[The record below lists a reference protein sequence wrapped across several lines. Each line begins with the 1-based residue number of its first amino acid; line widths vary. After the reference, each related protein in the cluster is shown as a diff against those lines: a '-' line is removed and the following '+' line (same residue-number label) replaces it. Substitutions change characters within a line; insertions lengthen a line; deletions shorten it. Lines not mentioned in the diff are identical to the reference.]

1 MPSQTRRS
9 SRLRSSA
16 AKKIQKRFRSRKR
29 KRQRSSATRKI
40 QSKVRGKQTRKV
52 INREKNTSTTVH
64 DCPIC
69 FEPMTK
75 DVRIALPCG
84 HRFHKDCIRRSLT
97 STSGRCPNCRS
108 VVTNIPYPS
117 IQERQIQPLFQI
129 QPQSQL
135 LDLEPLQL
143 IQHLILRNQELDTIE
158 QSIERLRQQLPD
170 APEIP
175 DITYEQAIYNEVTA
189 NDTETTLRSLY
200 NEAYTIY
207 TNYESFNTQD
217 RPSTNDEIA
226 EQHIDAVLN
235 RTYNLLEV
243 ASYDAINALRIS
255 NHLGSQMLSGSQM
268 FNGSQMLSGSQM
280 FSGSP

>member
-1 MPSQTRRS
+1 MPSQTQRRRS

-29 KRQRSSATRKI
+29 QRSKASRKI

-84 HRFHKDCIRRSLT
+84 HRFHADCIRRSLT
-97 STSGRCPNCRS
+97 STGGTCPKCRS

-117 IQERQIQPLFQI
+117 IQERQIIPLFQI

-143 IQHLILRNQELDTIE
+143 IQHLILRNQELDVIE
-158 QSIERLRQQLPD
+158 ESIERLRELLPD

-175 DITYEQAIYNEVTA
+175 DITYEQAVVNEVTA
-189 NDTETTLRSLY
+189 NDTETTLRSIY

-226 EQHIDAVLN
+226 EQHIDAFFN
-235 RTYNLLEV
+235 RTSNLLEV
-243 ASYDAINALRIS
+243 ANYDAINALRIS

-268 FNGSQMLSGSQM
+268 LRGSQMLSGS
-280 FSGSP
+280 P

>member
-1 MPSQTRRS
+1 MPSKTRTS

-16 AKKIQKRFRSRKR
+16 VKKIQKRFRSRKR
-29 KRQRSSATRKI
+29 LRSKASRKI
-40 QSKVRGKQTRKV
+40 QSRVRGKQTRKV
-52 INREKNTSTTVH
+52 INREKNTVLTIN

-69 FEPMTK
+69 LEPLTT

-84 HRFHKDCIRRSLT
+84 HRFHEECIKRSLT
-97 STSGRCPNCRS
+97 STGGRCPKCRA
-108 VVTNIPYPS
+108 VVTNINYPS
-117 IQERQIQPLFQI
+117 NERQIVPLFQI
-129 QPQSQL
+129 QWQLQL

-143 IQHLILRNQELDTIE
+143 IQHLIVRNQELDVIE
-158 QSIERLRQQLPD
+158 QSIERLRQLLPD

-175 DITYEQAIYNEVTA
+175 NIPYEQAVVNEVTA

-200 NEAYTIY
+200 NEAYTLY

-226 EQHIDAVLN
+226 EQYIDAFFN
-235 RTYNLLEV
+235 RTSNLLEV

-255 NHLGSQMLSGSQM
+255 DRLGELARGA
-268 FNGSQMLSGSQM
+268 
-280 FSGSP
+280 

>member
-29 KRQRSSATRKI
+29 LRSKASRKI
-40 QSKVRGKQTRKV
+40 QSRVRGKQTRKV
-52 INREKNTSTTVH
+52 INREKNTRTTVN

-69 FEPMTK
+69 FEPLTNN
-75 DVRIALPCG
+75 VRIALPCG
-84 HRFHKDCIRRSLT
+84 HRFHTECIRQSLT
-97 STSGRCPNCRS
+97 STSGKCPKCRT
-108 VVTNIPYPS
+108 VVTNINYPS
-117 IQERQIQPLFQI
+117 NERQIVPLPPRPNILDPI
-129 QPQSQL
+129 QRRQL

-143 IQHLILRNQELDTIE
+143 IQHLIVRNQELDVIE
-158 QSIERLRQQLPD
+158 QSIERLRELLPD

-175 DITYEQAIYNEVTA
+175 DITYEQAVVNEVNA

-200 NEAYTIY
+200 SEAYTIY

-226 EQHIDAVLN
+226 EQHIDAVFN
-235 RTYNLLEV
+235 RTANLLEV

-255 NHLGSQMLSGSQM
+255 NAIGSLTLIG
-268 FNGSQMLSGSQM
+268 
-280 FSGSP
+280 

>member
-1 MPSQTRRS
+1 MPSQTQRRRS

-16 AKKIQKRFRSRKR
+16 ARKIQKRFRSRKR
-29 KRQRSSATRKI
+29 LRSKASRKI
-40 QSKVRGKQTRKV
+40 QSRVRGKQTRKV
-52 INREKNTSTTVH
+52 INREKNTVLTIN

-69 FEPMTK
+69 LEPLTT

-84 HRFHKDCIRRSLT
+84 HRFHEECIKRSLT
-97 STSGRCPNCRS
+97 STGGRCPKCRA
-108 VVTNIPYPS
+108 VVTNIPYIS
-117 IQERQIQPLFQI
+117 IERQIQPQLPVPPIILDPI
-129 QPQSQL
+129 QRRQL

-143 IQHLILRNQELDTIE
+143 IQHLIVRNQELDVIE
-158 QSIERLRQQLPD
+158 QSIERQRQLLPD

-175 DITYEQAIYNEVTA
+175 NITYEQAVVNEVTA

-226 EQHIDAVLN
+226 EQHIDAVFN
-235 RTYNLLEV
+235 RTSNLLEV
-243 ASYDAINALRIS
+243 ANYDAINALRIS
-255 NHLGSQMLSGSQM
+255 NHLGSLMLSGY
-268 FNGSQMLSGSQM
+268 
-280 FSGSP
+280 P

>member
-1 MPSQTRRS
+1 M
-9 SRLRSSA
+9 
-16 AKKIQKRFRSRKR
+16 
-29 KRQRSSATRKI
+29 
-40 QSKVRGKQTRKV
+40 
-52 INREKNTSTTVH
+52 TT
-64 DCPIC
+64 
-69 FEPMTK
+69 

-97 STSGRCPNCRS
+97 STGGRCPKCRT

-117 IQERQIQPLFQI
+117 NEQERQERQIQPLFQI

-143 IQHLILRNQELDTIE
+143 IQHLIVRSQELDVIE
-158 QSIERLRQQLPD
+158 QSIEQLRQLLPD

-175 DITYEQAIYNEVTA
+175 DITYEQAIVNEVTA

-226 EQHIDAVLN
+226 EQHIDAVFN
-235 RTYNLLEV
+235 RTSNLLEV

-255 NHLGSQMLSGSQM
+255 NHLGSQMLRGS
-268 FNGSQMLSGSQM
+268 LM
-280 FSGSP
+280 FSGYP

>member
-29 KRQRSSATRKI
+29 LRSKASRKI
-40 QSKVRGKQTRKV
+40 QSRVRGKQTRKV
-52 INREKNTSTTVH
+52 INREKNTVLTIN

-69 FEPMTK
+69 LEPLTT

-84 HRFHKDCIRRSLT
+84 HRFHEECIKRSLT
-97 STSGRCPNCRS
+97 STGGRCPKCRA
-108 VVTNIPYPS
+108 VVTNINYPS
-117 IQERQIQPLFQI
+117 NERQIVPLFQI
-129 QPQSQL
+129 QWQLQL

-143 IQHLILRNQELDTIE
+143 IQHLIVRNQELDVIE
-158 QSIERLRQQLPD
+158 QSIERLRQLLPD

-175 DITYEQAIYNEVTA
+175 NIPYEQAVVNEVTA

-200 NEAYTIY
+200 NEAYTLY

-226 EQHIDAVLN
+226 EQYIDAFFN
-235 RTYNLLEV
+235 RTSNLLEV

-255 NHLGSQMLSGSQM
+255 DRLGELARGA
-268 FNGSQMLSGSQM
+268 
-280 FSGSP
+280 

>member
-1 MPSQTRRS
+1 MPSQRRSS

-16 AKKIQKRFRSRKR
+16 AKKIQKRIRGTQTRKQVNKLR
-29 KRQRSSATRKI
+29 ASRKI
-40 QSKVRGKQTRKV
+40 QSRVRGKQTRKV
-52 INREKNTSTTVH
+52 INREKNTVLTIN

-69 FEPMTK
+69 LEPLTT

-84 HRFHKDCIRRSLT
+84 HRFHEECIRRSLT
-97 STSGRCPNCRS
+97 GTGGRCPKCRA
-108 VVTNIPYPS
+108 VVTNIPYIS
-117 IQERQIQPLFQI
+117 TQESQRQIQPLFQI

-143 IQHLILRNQELDTIE
+143 IQHLIVRNQELDVIE
-158 QSIERLRQQLPD
+158 QSIERQRQLLPD

-175 DITYEQAIYNEVTA
+175 NITYEQAVVNEVTA

-200 NEAYTIY
+200 NEVYTIY

-226 EQHIDAVLN
+226 EQHIDAVFN
-235 RTYNLLEV
+235 RTSNLLEV
-243 ASYDAINALRIS
+243 ATYDAINALRIS
-255 NHLGSQMLSGSQM
+255 NHLGSLR
-268 FNGSQMLSGSQM
+268 
-280 FSGSP
+280 FSGYP

>member
-16 AKKIQKRFRSRKR
+16 AKKIQKRFRSRK
-29 KRQRSSATRKI
+29 KQRSKASRKI
-40 QSKVRGKQTRKV
+40 QSRVRGKQTRKV
-52 INREKNTSTTVH
+52 INREKNTSTTVN

-69 FEPMTK
+69 FEPLTE

-97 STSGRCPNCRS
+97 STRGRCPKCRT
-108 VVTNIPYPS
+108 VITNINYPS
-117 IQERQIQPLFQI
+117 NERQIVPLPPRPNILDPI
-129 QPQSQL
+129 QRRQL

-143 IQHLILRNQELDTIE
+143 IQHLIVRNQELDVIE
-158 QSIERLRQQLPD
+158 QSIERLRELLPD

-175 DITYEQAIYNEVTA
+175 DITYEQAVVNEVNA

-200 NEAYTIY
+200 SEAYTIY

-226 EQHIDAVLN
+226 EQHIDAVFN
-235 RTYNLLEV
+235 RTANLLEV

-255 NHLGSQMLSGSQM
+255 NAIGSLTLIG
-268 FNGSQMLSGSQM
+268 
-280 FSGSP
+280 

>member
-1 MPSQTRRS
+1 MPSQTQRRRS

-29 KRQRSSATRKI
+29 QRSKASRKI

-64 DCPIC
+64 DCSIC
-69 FEPMTK
+69 FEPLIN

-84 HRFHKDCIRRSLT
+84 HRFHKDCITRSLT
-97 STSGRCPNCRS
+97 STSGRCPNCRG

-117 IQERQIQPLFQI
+117 IEEQERQERQIQPLFQI

-143 IQHLILRNQELDTIE
+143 IQHLILRNQELDVIE
-158 QSIERLRQQLPD
+158 ESIERLRELLPD

-189 NDTETTLRSLY
+189 NDTETTLRSIY

-226 EQHIDAVLN
+226 EQHIDAFFN
-235 RTYNLLEV
+235 RTSNLLEV
-243 ASYDAINALRIS
+243 ATYDARNALRIS
-255 NHLGSQMLSGSQM
+255 NHLGSL
-268 FNGSQMLSGSQM
+268 M
-280 FSGSP
+280 FSGYP

>member
-1 MPSQTRRS
+1 MPSQTQRRRS
-9 SRLRSSA
+9 SRLRSYA
-16 AKKIQKRFRSRKR
+16 AKKIQKQFRTKKR
-29 KRQRSSATRKI
+29 KRSKASRKI
-40 QSKVRGKQTRKV
+40 QSRVRGKQTRKV

-84 HRFHKDCIRRSLT
+84 HRFHSECIKRSLT
-97 STSGRCPNCRS
+97 STGGTCPKCRS

-117 IQERQIQPLFQI
+117 IEEQEEQEQQPQIQPLFQI

-143 IQHLILRNQELDTIE
+143 IQHLILRNQELDVIEESIE
-158 QSIERLRQQLPD
+158 QLRELLPD
-170 APEIP
+170 PPEIP
-175 DITYEQAIYNEVTA
+175 DITYEQAVVNEVTA

-200 NEAYTIY
+200 NEAYTLY

-226 EQHIDAVLN
+226 EQHIDAFFN
-235 RTYNLLEV
+235 RTSNLLEV
-243 ASYDAINALRIS
+243 ANYDAINALRIS
-255 NHLGSQMLSGSQM
+255 NHLGSL
-268 FNGSQMLSGSQM
+268 M

>member
-1 MPSQTRRS
+1 MPSQTQRRRS
-9 SRLRSSA
+9 SRLRSFA
-16 AKKIQKRFRSRKR
+16 AKKIQKKFRSRKR
-29 KRQRSSATRKI
+29 QRSKASRKI

-64 DCPIC
+64 DCSIC
-69 FEPMTK
+69 FEPLTNN
-75 DVRIALPCG
+75 VRIALPCG
-84 HRFHKDCIRRSLT
+84 HRYHDDCIRRSLT
-97 STSGRCPNCRS
+97 STGGRCPRCRS

-117 IQERQIQPLFQI
+117 IQEQERQIQPLFQI

-143 IQHLILRNQELDTIE
+143 IQHLIVRNQELDVIE
-158 QSIERLRQQLPD
+158 QSIERLRQLLPD

-175 DITYEQAIYNEVTA
+175 NITYEQAIVNEVTA

-226 EQHIDAVLN
+226 EQYIDAVFN
-235 RTYNLLEV
+235 RTSNLLEV

-255 NHLGSQMLSGSQM
+255 NHLGSQMLSGS
-268 FNGSQMLSGSQM
+268 
-280 FSGSP
+280 P

>member
-1 MPSQTRRS
+1 MPSQRRSS

-16 AKKIQKRFRSRKR
+16 AKKIQKRIRGTQTRKQVNKLR
-29 KRQRSSATRKI
+29 ASRKI
-40 QSKVRGKQTRKV
+40 QSRVRGKQTRKV
-52 INREKNTSTTVH
+52 INREKNTVLTIN

-69 FEPMTK
+69 LEPLTN

-84 HRFHKDCIRRSLT
+84 HRFHEECIRRSLT
-97 STSGRCPNCRS
+97 STGGRCPKCRA
-108 VVTNIPYPS
+108 VVTNINYPS
-117 IQERQIQPLFQI
+117 IEEQERRIVPLFQI

-143 IQHLILRNQELDTIE
+143 IQHLIVRNQELDVIE
-158 QSIERLRQQLPD
+158 QSIERQRQLLPD

-175 DITYEQAIYNEVTA
+175 NITYEQAVVNEVTA
-189 NDTETTLRSLY
+189 NDTEATLRSLY

-226 EQHIDAVLN
+226 EQHIDAVFN
-235 RTYNLLEV
+235 RTSNLLEV
-243 ASYDAINALRIS
+243 AIYDANNALRIS
-255 NHLGSQMLSGSQM
+255 NRLGELARGA
-268 FNGSQMLSGSQM
+268 
-280 FSGSP
+280 

>member
-1 MPSQTRRS
+1 MPSQTQRRGS

-16 AKKIQKRFRSRKR
+16 AKKIQKRYRSIKR
-29 KRQRSSATRKI
+29 KRQRSKASRKI
-40 QSKVRGKQTRKV
+40 QSRIRGKQTRKV

-69 FEPMTK
+69 FEPMTN

-84 HRFHKDCIRRSLT
+84 HRFHKNCIKRSLT
-97 STSGRCPNCRS
+97 STGGTCPKCRA

-117 IQERQIQPLFQI
+117 IERQIQPLFQI

-143 IQHLILRNQELDTIE
+143 IQHLIVRNQELDVIE
-158 QSIERLRQQLPD
+158 QSIERQRQLLPD

-175 DITYEQAIYNEVTA
+175 NITYEQAVVNEVTA
-189 NDTETTLRSLY
+189 VDTETTLRSLY
-200 NEAYTIY
+200 NEAYTLY

-226 EQHIDAVLN
+226 EQHIDAVFN
-235 RTYNLLEV
+235 RTSNLLEV

-255 NHLGSQMLSGSQM
+255 NRLGSL
-268 FNGSQMLSGSQM
+268 M
-280 FSGSP
+280 FSGYP